1 MGRPYVG
8 SPQGTIRGTMNDLRQ
23 AHGIGLEDAAVHELQ
38 VIGDERAE
46 FHLAQDVPFKVDA
59 RGDFCQHESLRRQAE
74 DGPFC
79 NDQDVLAVGCG
90 VVPGKGDLFDIRLEF
105 LVLPFPVDDQPPAFT
120 VFSQTAG
127 CKGPH
132 EDEFLRVLGQVDEAP
147 GPGDAAVE
155 F

>member
-1 MGRPYVG
+1 MLKLLKNMRRKEVLMVLLCTVLVAVQVYF
-8 SPQGTIRGTMNDLRQ
+8 DLRLPDYMTDLTTLIKTSG
-23 AHGIGLEDAAVHELQ
+23 ATADILSVGVKMLGCT
-38 VIGDERAE
+38 
-46 FHLAQDVPFKVDA
+46 LASA
-59 RGDFCQHESLRRQAE
+59 
-74 DGPFC
+74 
-79 NDQDVLAVGCG
+79 VLAVGCG